1 MTHTGRRTEATAIS
15 QWLTS
20 TTRHPDIAE
29 KDWAAGRP
37 AILRT
42 GIIYDAVRMP
52 MELVHAAVW
61 STVPDVVGGALAE
74 VLDGPVVC
82 HPGRWYYALVPPGTC
97 EVWRSPVAAARG
109 RGGWLGIPR
118 VDRTAPAPVDPYW
131 AVPVARID
139 RLCLPAAVNELLR
152 VGRERYE
159 GATGGVH
166 STAYVAVLEHAE
178 ECTACA
184 TATTASPSTCA
195 VGTRLRKAERA
206 ARR

>member
-1 MTHTGRRTEATAIS
+1 MSTTQPRTEAVS
-15 QWLTS
+15 RWLTS

-42 GIIYDAVRMP
+42 GILYDTVRMP
-52 MELVHAAVW
+52 QELVHAAVG
-61 STVPDVVGGALAE
+61 STVPDSVSVALAE
-74 VLDGPVVC
+74 ALDGPVVC
-82 HPGRWYYALVPPGTC
+82 HPGQWYYALVSPGTC

-109 RGGWLGIPR
+109 RGGWLAIPR
-118 VDRTAPAPVDPYW
+118 VDRTEPAPVDPYW
-131 AVPVARID
+131 AVPVERID
-139 RLCLPAAVNELLR
+139 RLCTPAAVSELLR
-152 VGRERYE
+152 VGRERCE
-159 GATGGVH
+159 GAAGGGH
-166 STAYVAVLEHAE
+166 SAAYVAVLEHTE

-184 TATTASPSTCA
+184 TATSTCA